1 MQYPSVQEI
10 VKSVLTDPFAGMN
23 TIGLVAF
30 AFVGSVKAIR
40 EQFDLFGVA
49 VVGLAT
55 AFVGGT
61 TRDVLVN
68 RVPLSLSSLGEISLG
83 ILGVVL
89 AVGLNI
95 VLNSPDDHPVTMLA
109 DAVGLGAFATAGA
122 IVSTQAGLSSFGVV
136 AIATI
141 NAAGGG
147 AFADLLLDRSPF
159 ILVTDFYASCAVLG
173 SCTYWVVTTAL
184 TTDGIAAALCAA
196 VTVGTRLAAVN
207 RGWELPTAQSLEELL
222 LRFDGD

>member
-30 AFVGSVKAIR
+30 AFVGSAKAIR

>member
-1 MQYPSVQEI
+1 M
-10 VKSVLTDPFAGMN
+10 KSVLTDPFAVMN

-30 AFVGSVKAIR
+30 AFVGSAKAIR

>member
-1 MQYPSVQEI
+1 
-10 VKSVLTDPFAGMN
+10 MN

-30 AFVGSVKAIR
+30 ALVGSAKAIR

-61 TRDVLVN
+61 TRDILVN
-68 RVPLSLSSLGEISLG
+68 RVPLALSSLGEISLG
-83 ILGVVL
+83 LLGVLL
-89 AVGLNI
+89 AVGLNVVI
-95 VLNSPDDHPVTMLA
+95 DSPEEHPVTMLA

-122 IVSTQAGLSSFGVV
+122 IVATETGVPSFGVI

-173 SCTYWVVTTAL
+173 GGTYWVVTTVLA
-184 TTDGIAAALCAA
+184 TDGVAAALCAA
-196 VTVGTRLAAVN
+196 VTVVTRLIAVN
-207 RGWELPTAQSLEELL
+207 RGWKLPTAQSISVLL
-222 LRFDGD
+222 LGPDDE

>member
-1 MQYPSVQEI
+1 
-10 VKSVLTDPFAGMN
+10 MN

-30 AFVGSVKAIR
+30 ALVGSAKAIR
-40 EQFDLFGVA
+40 ERFDLFGVA

-61 TRDVLVN
+61 TRDILVN
-68 RVPLSLSSLGEISLG
+68 RVPLTLSSLGEISLG
-83 ILGVVL
+83 LFGVIL
-89 AVGLNI
+89 AVGLNV
-95 VLNSPDDHPVTMLA
+95 VLDSPDDHPVTMLA

-122 IVSTQAGLSSFGVV
+122 IVATETGTSSFGVI

-173 SCTYWVVTTAL
+173 GSAYWTVTSVFGAE
-184 TTDGIAAALCAA
+184 GVAAALCAA
-196 VTVGTRLAAVN
+196 VTVGTRLVAVN
-207 RGWELPTAQSLEELL
+207 RGWELPTAQSLSDFLAG
-222 LRFDGD
+222 RDGR